1 MTTALP
7 PFLTHQAG
15 AALQAALA
23 HPLPTSTAVLLV
35 EDDPINQMVVAA
47 FLQTLGYTAVQV
59 AANGVRALE
68 LCRQHEFGLVL
79 MDCLMPEMDGLEATR
94 ALRARGY
101 ARPIIALTAH
111 ADEADVARCLDAGMD
126 GHLAKPVD
134 FHQMAALLRQWLGE
148 PQAAAVPQSVY

>member
-15 AALQAALA
+15 AALQAALRN
-23 HPLPTSTAVLLV
+23 PLPTSTSVLLV

-47 FLQTLGYTAVQV
+47 FLQTLGYTTLQV
-59 AANGVRALE
+59 AGNGVQAVA
-68 LCRQHEFGLVL
+68 LCREHDFGLVL

-94 ALRARGY
+94 VLRAGGY

-111 ADEADVARCLDAGMD
+111 ADAADIARCLDAGMD

-148 PQAAAVPQSVY
+148 PQAAAEPQSVY